1 MDVAV
6 MDRLEDILSSCEYNG
21 GGIDTLLENVLLSAG
36 SIVKSVQQGNGKLPG
51 NSSDLRTKSIP
62 ISTININKSVLIIS
76 FIANTE
82 TYASTA
88 WAALLEDKIDIT
100 YINTINSTKNEYSIG
115 YTWSVLEFY

>member
-1 MDVAV
+1 M
-6 MDRLEDILSSCEYNG
+6 
-21 GGIDTLLENVLLSAG
+21 
-36 SIVKSVQQGNGKLPG
+36 QQGNGKLPG

-115 YTWSVLEFY
+115 YTWSVLELY